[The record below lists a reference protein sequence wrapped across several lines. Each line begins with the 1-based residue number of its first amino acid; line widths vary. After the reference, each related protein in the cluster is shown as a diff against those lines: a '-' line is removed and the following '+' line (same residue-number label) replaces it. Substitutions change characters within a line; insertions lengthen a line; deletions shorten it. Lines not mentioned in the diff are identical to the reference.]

1 VKRSHLFALVLI
13 LLAGYML
20 RVYRLGAQNIWWDE
34 GLAIWAVRKSFV
46 GTTLWTAGD
55 VHPPLYFWLLWLWT
69 RLAGESEFAAR
80 YITLMYGLLTVAL
93 AYPLGKRLA
102 GRPLGLLA
110 ALLVALARF
119 EVWWSQEMRMYMLA
133 GLMGF
138 VATYWLVRMVASCG
152 AKACPERSRRDERRN
167 GRLEIGD
174 LSRSRDWRLWGFY
187 VLSLVA
193 ALYTIYLSIVF
204 VVVHNV
210 WVLGVL
216 VWGRL
221 RNRWA
226 FLRRWVVA
234 QAVIAGLMLPWLALA
249 LPRMNSWR
257 IIEEPPKLSFVTQL
271 YATLLAT
278 GISTN
283 LDNAWLPTA
292 LITAV
297 TLLGTL
303 YALRNTRLAIDNSQ
317 LTIDNSIPALLI
329 LFALIPPFLVWLIT
343 QPRSIFYSPRVE
355 ARYLLPFAAPVYVLL
370 AWSIWALWRRWRP
383 AGASALAIVLVI
395 FLWTLPVHYK
405 DRYLRDDL
413 QTMTR
418 VIRAYARPGDAV
430 VLVSGNRYPVFLY
443 YYDRTFENASLRP
456 PVYQL
461 PVGAPRF
468 TEENVQAELNPVVA
482 QHDRVWLAWVNGPLQ
497 DPAGLAE
504 AWLNDHRI
512 RTLSLGFAHD
522 ALHLYSKSEGEPT
535 VPDAPWLVPI
545 DVDLGAAHVLGYDL
559 TTREFR
565 PGDTIRLGLYA
576 RTSAPAT
583 VTVRWVPDGHAALAW
598 QTLELPATDG
608 TVIRRRVE
616 FAVSEAVP
624 AGAYHFELGTAQAGI
639 VSAFGKLV
647 VNRTRG
653 PARDAQ
659 PDHVINS
666 RIGENVQFLGYRL
679 RDAKGNQVKVLKPGQ
694 TVYLDLFWQTATPID
709 RRLTVFAHLLGTTY
723 NPATNGPVW
732 AGHDSEPLM
741 GAVPTTQWLTNTII
755 VDRHPLT
762 LEHGAPAGEYQIEI
776 GLYDTATGDRLPVA
790 GDGADEAGRRILL
803 GKVFGGEPDRDGSG

>member
-1 VKRSHLFALVLI
+1 MKRSHLFALVPI
-13 LLAGYML
+13 LLAGYLL

-55 VHPPLYFWLLWLWT
+55 VHPPLYFWLLWPWT
-69 RLAGESEFAAR
+69 RLAGYSEFAAR
-80 YITLMYGLLTVAL
+80 YITLVYGMLTVAL

-102 GRPLGLLA
+102 GRPVGLLA
-110 ALLVALARF
+110 ALLLALARF

-133 GLMGF
+133 GLMGMMG
-138 VATYWLVRMVASCG
+138 TYWLVQLVDG
-152 AKACPERSRRDERRN
+152 RDR
-167 GRLEIGD
+167 GLETGYWILGIGY
-174 LSRSRDWRLWGFY
+174 WGLWAFY
-187 VLSLVA
+187 VLSMAA

-204 VVVHNV
+204 VVVHDV

-226 FLRRWVVA
+226 FLRRWLVA

-257 IIEEPPKLSFVTQL
+257 VIEEPPKLSFVTQL

-283 LDNAWLPTA
+283 LDNARLPTTT
-292 LITAV
+292 ITAIAI
-297 TLLGTL
+297 LGTL
-303 YALRNTRLAIDNSQ
+303 YARRNTQYPTPNTP
-317 LTIDNSIPALLI
+317 LTIDNSRLTINNWLPLL
-329 LFALIPPFLVWLIT
+329 FTLIPPLLVWLIT

-370 AWSIWALWRRWRP
+370 ARSIRGLWRRWRP
-383 AGASALAIVLVI
+383 AGAGALAVVLVI
-395 FLWTLPVHYK
+395 FLWTLPTHYR

-413 QTMTR
+413 QSMTR
-418 VIRAYARPGDAV
+418 VIRAYAQPGDAV
-430 VLVSGNRYPVFLY
+430 ALVSGNRYPVFLY
-443 YYDRTFENASLRP
+443 YYDRTFENTPARP

-461 PVGAPRF
+461 PAGAPRL
-468 TEENVQAELNPVVA
+468 TEENVETELAPIAA
-482 QHDRVWLAWVNGPLQ
+482 QHKRVWLAWVNGPLQ

-504 AWLNDHRI
+504 ARLNDHRT
-512 RTLSLGFAHD
+512 RTLSLGFAHN
-522 ALHLYSKSEGEPT
+522 ALHLYADSEGEPT
-535 VPDAPWLVPI
+535 VPDAPWMAGLNL
-545 DVDLGAAHVLGYDL
+545 DLGDAHALGYDL
-559 TTREFR
+559 TTKEFR
-565 PGDTIRLGLYA
+565 PGDLIRLGLYA
-576 RTSAPAT
+576 RTSEPAT
-583 VTVRWVPDGHAALAW
+583 LAVRWVPDGHPALAR
-598 QTLELPATDG
+598 QTLELPATAG
-608 TVIRRRVE
+608 AVIRRRVE

-624 AGAYHFELGTAQAGI
+624 QGSYHFDLGGPDT
-639 VSAFGKLV
+639 AFGKLV

-659 PDHVINS
+659 PDHVMNS
-666 RIGENVQFLGYRL
+666 RIGGNVQFLGYRL
-679 RDAKGNQVKVLKPGQ
+679 RDARGNQVQALKPGQ
-694 TVYLDLFWQTATPID
+694 TIYLDLFWRTATPID

-723 NPATNGPVW
+723 NPATGGPVW

-741 GAVPTTQWLTNTII
+741 GAIPTTQWPADTVI

-762 LEHGAPAGEYQIEI
+762 LDTAAPAGEYQIEL
-776 GLYDTATGDRLPVA
+776 GLYDTATGERLPVA
-790 GDGADEAGRRILL
+790 GDGADEGGRRILI
-803 GKVFGGEPDRDGSG
+803 GSVLAE